1 MASHDSDRRRQKGV
15 STLSGRCWTNKTRSF
30 QCLQTVVLPGR
41 SPWSTN
47 LSTGSFEER
56 AKPSLLKSQS
66 VKRMKTTNRSSA
78 WGSWPFP
85 PYPPR
90 NGGSEA
96 WAAHGADLGEV
107 NGLPCC
113 FAQRA
118 SHIEPLSLFIPPPC
132 ERAKAQASEQQ
143 CMVISSTPPGP
154 HGFYSIY
161 WLSPALGFRQ
171 CCSPLQFLQR
181 IPYHHGH
188 FRVQTAA
195 GSQTTEGLRNEMLI
209 WIKKKGNVM
218 LL

>member
-118 SHIEPLSLFIPPPC
+118 SHIEPLSLFIPHHVNEPKPRPKSSSARLYLPLHQDHMDFIAFIGYLWHMGFTSAAVLSSFSS
-132 ERAKAQASEQQ
+132 ERLIIVPHRRTLYKQQLAAK
-143 CMVISSTPPGP
+143 P
-154 HGFYSIY
+154 
-161 WLSPALGFRQ
+161 
-171 CCSPLQFLQR
+171 QR
-181 IPYHHGH
+181 
-188 FRVQTAA
+188 A
-195 GSQTTEGLRNEMLI
+195 LRN
-209 WIKKKGNVM
+209 
-218 LL
+218 